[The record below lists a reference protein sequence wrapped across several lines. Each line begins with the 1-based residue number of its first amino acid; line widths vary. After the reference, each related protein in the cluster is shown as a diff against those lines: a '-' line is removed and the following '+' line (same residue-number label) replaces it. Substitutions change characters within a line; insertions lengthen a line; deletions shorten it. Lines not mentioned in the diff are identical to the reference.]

1 MKMDGS
7 ILKGT
12 IEEFSKGKKELLI
25 NQYTNMIDND
35 AIKQLQMKDESEII
49 NDLIENEFEMLLSA
63 YRKMEYAQSYK
74 YSAIFKIMSTDVMDL
89 LKVLKNNENLKIGS
103 NDYFGYYNEED
114 KYFILNFKRVGITLK
129 DNKAVTKERVQSA
142 IVKYHSLGNE
152 GYFEVSIDNIPN
164 YYRKDS
170 TNYYLN
176 VIDEIINWISRKLL
190 IKCLPVNLNFTIE
203 KMRKEDTSDFL
214 ISAQLMNT
222 TKGAR
227 ATLET
232 ASSTTIILPILGEIK
247 EIIESNKNLFEN
259 SQEGLKIL
267 TDYITELE
275 EESDLPWVSLI
286 NKTNNISIKFLF
298 ESYTGRDY
306 TLLNYYYHEKRREGM
321 DYVLQKILSEYHQR
335 SVTRS
340 ETDTSAPS
348 KT

>member
-1 MKMDGS
+1 MKIDSS

-12 IEEFSKGKKELLI
+12 IDEFSKGKKDLLI
-25 NQYTNMIDND
+25 NQYTSMISND

-49 NDLIENEFEMLLSA
+49 NYLIENEFEMLLSA

-74 YSAIFKIMSTDVMDL
+74 YSAIFKIISEDV
-89 LKVLKNNENLKIGS
+89 
-103 NDYFGYYNEED
+103 
-114 KYFILNFKRVGITLK
+114 
-129 DNKAVTKERVQSA
+129 
-142 IVKYHSLGNE
+142 
-152 GYFEVSIDNIPN
+152 
-164 YYRKDS
+164 
-170 TNYYLN
+170 
-176 VIDEIINWISRKLL
+176 
-190 IKCLPVNLNFTIE
+190 
-203 KMRKEDTSDFL
+203 SDFL

-247 EIIESNKNLFEN
+247 EIIASNKHLFES

-267 TDYITELE
+267 TDYIIELE

-321 DYVLQKILSEYHQR
+321 DYVLQSILSEYHQ
-335 SVTRS
+335 
-340 ETDTSAPS
+340 
-348 KT
+348 